1 MCDSKPRLALLTSGS
16 RFLKT
21 YILVFSIMANRS
33 GLSLAHFMSH
43 TSLRSNLDGSPAPA
57 WFPAA
62 SSGGEV
68 EVEERAS
75 RSSRLSTPAMS
86 MMARRLRRREEDVTG
101 RRAAGVPAAGGDWL
115 LPGVAV
121 EGQVV
126 RPVVEGILLDE
137 GHVWEAVSV
146 EASRLSALERHTNQ
160 RPMSSFGNT
169 APFVT
174 LTAYNGCR
182 RTTMRVL
189 SVAVTQQMGSRV
201 AWNRGNEEVWTKV
214 GRRGWE

>member
-1 MCDSKPRLALLTSGS
+1 MCDPNPRPALLTSGS

-43 TSLRSNLDGSPAPA
+43 TSLRSNLDGSPAA
-57 WFPAA
+57 TWFPAA
-62 SSGGEV
+62 SSGEEV
-68 EVEERAS
+68 EEERAS

-86 MMARRLRRREEDVTG
+86 MMARRLQRREEDVTG
-101 RRAAGVPAAGGDWL
+101 RRAAAVPGAGSDWL

-137 GHVWEAVSV
+137 GHVREAVSV

-160 RPMSSFGNT
+160 QPMSVFAT
-169 APFVT
+169 
-174 LTAYNGCR
+174 R
-182 RTTMRVL
+182 RRL
-189 SVAVTQQMGSRV
+189 
-201 AWNRGNEEVWTKV
+201 
-214 GRRGWE
+214 